1 MSHEPLACA
10 FTGHRAAKLPWGYR
24 EDDPACLELKQRLQD
39 AVFALYGE
47 GCRRFYCGMANG
59 CDMYFCEAVLELREE
74 RPDATIEAVIP
85 WEGQA
90 DRWGDA
96 LRRRYDRLVSECDFQ
111 TLVQTHYS
119 QDCMMRR
126 NRYMVDHADI
136 LLAVYNGK
144 SGGTRS
150 TMLYAMRRGLQI
162 IELPVD

>member
-1 MSHEPLACA
+1 MAHETLACA

-24 EDDPACLELKQRLQD
+24 EDDPACRELKQRLHD
-39 AVFALYGE
+39 AVYALYDE

-59 CDMYFCEAVLELREE
+59 CDMYFCEAVMELRAQ
-74 RPDATIEAVIP
+74 RPDVTIEAVIP

-90 DRWGDA
+90 SRWGDN
-96 LRRRYDRLVSECDFQ
+96 LRRRYDRLVSECDYQ

-119 QDCMMRR
+119 PDCMMRR
-126 NRYMVDHADI
+126 NHYMVDHADV

>member
-1 MSHEPLACA
+1 MAESISACA
-10 FTGHRAAKLPWGYR
+10 FTGHRAAKLPWGFR
-24 EDDPACLELKQRLQD
+24 EDDPACRELKQRLHD
-39 AVFALYGE
+39 AVYALYDE

-59 CDMYFCEAVLELREE
+59 SDMYFCEAVLQLREE
-74 RPDATIEAVIP
+74 RPDVTIEAVIP

-96 LRRRYDRLVSECDFQ
+96 LRRRYDRLVSECDYQ

-126 NRYMVDHADI
+126 NRYMVDHADV